1 MHELLINH
9 ATVQDGSHLERIA
22 VAFIIV
28 STFCIK

>member
-22 VAFIIV
+22 VAHLP
-28 STFCIK
+28 SPDAS